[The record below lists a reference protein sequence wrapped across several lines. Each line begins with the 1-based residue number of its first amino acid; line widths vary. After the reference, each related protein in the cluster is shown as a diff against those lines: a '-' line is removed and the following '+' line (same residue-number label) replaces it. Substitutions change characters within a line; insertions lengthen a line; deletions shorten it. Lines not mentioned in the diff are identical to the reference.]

1 MKKLVKKT
9 VALTAAS
16 LIAVSS
22 LLLATKTKTEVETK
36 KVKTTDRIVEVHYTK
51 DKEDSDELFEMLQHR
66 KGKVVVEV
74 LTGTV
79 DDNKGNGTDA
89 GGYYIAYDKKR
100 FHKGDKVQ
108 TVLIYNPENNYT
120 DDILYRYDK
129 EVK

>member
-16 LIAVSS
+16 LIAASS
-22 LLLATKTKTEVETK
+22 ILLATQTKEVETK
-36 KVKTTDRIVEVHYTK
+36 KVETTDRIVEVHYTK
-51 DKEDSDELFEMLQHR
+51 SKEDSDELFEMLQHR

-74 LTGTV
+74 LIGTV

>member
-1 MKKLVKKT
+1 MKKLVKEMM
-9 VALTAAS
+9 ALTGATIIAAS
-16 LIAVSS
+16 SI
-22 LLLATKTKTEVETK
+22 LLAMQTKEVETK
-36 KVKTTDRIVEVHYTK
+36 KVETTEKIVEVHYTK

-66 KGKVVVEV
+66 KCKVVVEV

>member
-1 MKKLVKKT
+1 MKKLVKEMM
-9 VALTAAS
+9 ALTGATIIAAS
-16 LIAVSS
+16 SI
-22 LLLATKTKTEVETK
+22 LLATQTKEVETK
-36 KVKTTDRIVEVHYTK
+36 KVETTEKIVEVHYTK
-51 DKEDSDELFEMLQHR
+51 DKEDSDELFEMLQYR

-79 DDNKGNGTDA
+79 DDNKGNGTAA

-100 FHKGDKVQ
+100 FKKGDKVR

-129 EVK
+129 EVE

>member
-1 MKKLVKKT
+1 MKRLFKEV
-9 VALTAAS
+9 VALTASA
-16 LIAVSS
+16 LIAASS
-22 LLLATKTKTEVETK
+22 LLLATQTTEVETK
-36 KVKTTDRIVEVHYTK
+36 KAESTERIVEVHYTK

-66 KGKVVVEV
+66 KGKVVIEV

-108 TVLIYNPENNYT
+108 TVLVYNPENNYT
-120 DDILYRYDK
+120 DDIMYRFDK
-129 EVK
+129 EVE

>member
-16 LIAVSS
+16 LIALSS
-22 LLLATKTKTEVETK
+22 ILLATQTKEVETK
-36 KVKTTDRIVEVHYTK
+36 KVETTEKIVEVHYTK

-79 DDNKGNGTDA
+79 DDNKGNGTDE

-100 FHKGDKVQ
+100 FKKGDKVR

-120 DDILYRYDK
+120 DDILYRFDK
-129 EVK
+129 EVE